1 MLNEYYTL
9 ANNVLIPKIGLGTWM
24 VEDKDAN
31 QVAARYA
38 REKV

>member
-24 VEDKDAN
+24 VEDEDA
-31 QVAARYA
+31 
-38 REKV
+38 E